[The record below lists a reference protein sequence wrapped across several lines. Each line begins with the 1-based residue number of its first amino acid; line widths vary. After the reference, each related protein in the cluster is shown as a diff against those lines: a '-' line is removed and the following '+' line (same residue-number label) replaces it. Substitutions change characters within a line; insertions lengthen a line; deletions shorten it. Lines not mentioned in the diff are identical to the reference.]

1 MRTISQS
8 RHHPHV
14 HLALSSAASRRQLFF
29 AMRDA
34 LLWLLVVGPP
44 IIVYLAGRARVE
56 AQEVEIQR
64 VSGRYDA
71 AVKEQDSLKD
81 QVRELEKSLETVTR
95 QRDALKA
102 EIVYL
107 GWDVET
113 AQQLHKIAE
122 FKLGQHS
129 VE

>member
-8 RHHPHV
+8 ERYPHV
-14 HLALSSAASRRQLFF
+14 HLERSSAASRRQLSS

-44 IIVYLAGRARVE
+44 IIVYLVGRARVE
-56 AQEVEIQR
+56 AQEAETQR

-71 AVKEQDSLKD
+71 AVKERDSLKD
-81 QVRELEKSLETVTR
+81 QVRELEQSLEAVAR
-95 QRDALKA
+95 ERDALKA

-122 FKLGQHS
+122 FKLRQHS